1 MILIALFTFGETTIG
16 IKSPLA
22 VYTEIY
28 ETVPF
33 YRFVNSTEGIGQ
45 DYIKELLSTT
55 LESTNTNI
63 QNFLNAP
70 MVFYS
75 EKDYLFGELFN
86 PNYFNLLF
94 DLMVNSKSIAIYSTE
109 YEVFNEIFTKI
120 FEANKVSDNLY
131 TLEERNFTV
140 QKNEDGI
147 FLNMAPTTYDNNS
160 NALVSGSVENILNE
174 NNLWDFYV
182 TVDSRTLKATFESKD
197 YRGAQKNFDLTLLE
211 NKKLFGEVLNIQKL
225 DKTNFPSYFENF
237 LTPLDD
243 ESKNVI
249 GFIVNS
255 IKEEEFI
262 AVSSQ
267 SISNN
272 ELNLFFEAS
281 IDTYKLREF
290 AEARNMEEGNIGTYN
305 YYLWSNQSV
314 ENQVYLY
321 FIEEEFIFSNVLPDK
336 MNVYLSEIQRF
347 KNTKYYEEI
356 ERKESLNSLLI
367 LDISNYLSV
376 NFYSS
381 LDSWV
386 IKEEYDNNGLYTIEI
401 KIR

>member
-1 MILIALFTFGETTIG
+1 MILIALFTFGETTIR
-16 IKSPLA
+16 INSPSEI
-22 VYTEIY
+22 YTKIY

-75 EKDYLFGELFN
+75 DKDYSFRELFN

-94 DLMVNSKSIAIYSTE
+94 DIIVNSKGIAIYSTE

-120 FEANKVSDNLY
+120 FGANKVSDDLY
-131 TLEERNFTV
+131 TLGEKNFAV
-140 QKNEDGI
+140 QKNDEGI
-147 FLNMAPTTYDNNS
+147 FLNMEPTTFDDNS
-160 NALVSGSVENILNE
+160 KGLVSGSLENILNE
-174 NNLWDFYV
+174 NKHWDFYV

-197 YRGAQKNFDLTLLE
+197 YRGVRKNFDLAILE
-211 NKKLFGEVLNIQKL
+211 NKKLFGEVLNIEKL
-225 DKTNFPSYFENF
+225 DKINFQAYFKNF

-249 GFIVNS
+249 GFIANS
-255 IKEEEFI
+255 IKEDEFLAI
-262 AVSSQ
+262 SSQ
-267 SISNN
+267 NISNN

-281 IDTYKLREF
+281 IDTSKLKEF
-290 AEARNMEEGNIGTYN
+290 AEERNIEEGKVGTYN
-305 YYLWSNQSV
+305 YYLWSNQSM
-314 ENQVYLY
+314 ENQIYLY
-321 FIEEEFIFSNVLPDK
+321 FVEDEFIFSNVLPNR
-336 MNVYLSEIQRF
+336 MNVYLSEIPRF
-347 KNTKYYEEI
+347 KNAKFYVEI
-356 ERKESLNSLLI
+356 ERKEGLDNLLI
-367 LDISNYLSV
+367 LDISNYLSE
-376 NFYSS
+376 NFYGS
-381 LDSWV
+381 LDSWI
-386 IKEEYDNNGLYTIEI
+386 IKEEYDNDGIYTVEM

>member
-1 MILIALFTFGETTIG
+1 LILIALFTFGETTIG

-75 EKDYLFGELFN
+75 DKDYSFGELFN

-109 YEVFNEIFTKI
+109 YDVFNEIFTKI
-120 FEANKVSDNLY
+120 FGANKVSNDLY
-131 TLEERNFTV
+131 TLEEKNFAI
-140 QKNEDGI
+140 QKNEVGI
-147 FLNMAPTTYDNNS
+147 FLNMEPTTYDNNS
-160 NALVSGSVENILNE
+160 NALVSGSLENVLNE

>member
-1 MILIALFTFGETTIG
+1 MILIVLLTFGETTIR
-16 IKSPLA
+16 IKSPLD
-22 VYTEIY
+22 VYTKIY

-75 EKDYLFGELFN
+75 DKNYSVGELFN

-94 DLMVNSKSIAIYSTE
+94 DMIVNSKGIAIYSTE

-120 FEANKVSDNLY
+120 FGANKVSDDLY

-140 QKNEDGI
+140 QKNDDGL

-160 NALVSGSVENILNE
+160 KGLVSGSLENILNE
-174 NNLWDFYV
+174 NKRWDFYF

-197 YRGAQKNFDLTLLE
+197 YRGAQNNFDLTILE
-211 NKKLFGEVLNIQKL
+211 NKKIFGEVLNIEKL
-225 DKTNFPSYFENF
+225 DKTNFSAYFENF
-237 LTPLDD
+237 LMPLDD

-249 GFIVNS
+249 GFIANS

-262 AVSSQ
+262 AISSQ

-272 ELNLFFEAS
+272 ELNLFFETS
-281 IDTYKLREF
+281 IDTYKLKEF
-290 AEARNMEEGNIGTYN
+290 AEERNMEEGKVGTYN

-314 ENQVYLY
+314 ENQIYLY
-321 FIEEEFIFSNVLPDK
+321 FTEDEFIFSNVLPNR
-336 MNVYLSEIQRF
+336 MNVYLSEIPRF
-347 KNTKYYEEI
+347 KNTKFYGEI
-356 ERKESLNSLLI
+356 ERKEGLDNLLI
-367 LDISNYLSV
+367 LDISNYLSK
-376 NFYSS
+376 NFYGS
-381 LDSWV
+381 LDSWI
-386 IKEEYDNNGLYTIEI
+386 IKEEYDNDGMYTVEM

>member
-1 MILIALFTFGETTIG
+1 MIIIALFTFGETIIR

-75 EKDYLFGELFN
+75 EKDYSFGELFN
-86 PNYFNLLF
+86 PNYFNLLS
-94 DLMVNSKSIAIYSTE
+94 DMIINSKSIAIYSTE
-109 YEVFNEIFTKI
+109 DEVFNEIFTKI
-120 FEANKVSDNLY
+120 FSANKVSNDLY
-131 TLEERNFTV
+131 TLEERSFAV

-147 FLNMAPTTYDNNS
+147 FLNMEPTPYDNNS
-160 NALVSGSVENILNE
+160 NALVSGSLENVLNE

-321 FIEEEFIFSNVLPDK
+321 FIEDELIFSNVLPDK

>member
-1 MILIALFTFGETTIG
+1 MILIALFTFGETTIR
-16 IKSPLA
+16 IKSPSD

-70 MVFYS
+70 VVFYS
-75 EKDYLFGELFN
+75 DKDYSFGELFT

-94 DLMVNSKSIAIYSTE
+94 DLIVDSKSIALYSAE

-120 FEANKVSDNLY
+120 FGANKVSNDLY
-131 TLEERNFTV
+131 TLEEKNFVV
-140 QKNEDGI
+140 QKNEVGI
-147 FLNMAPTTYDNNS
+147 FLNMEPTTYNDNS
-160 NALVSGSVENILNE
+160 NGLVSGSVENILNE
-174 NNLWDFYV
+174 NKLWDFYV

-197 YRGAQKNFDLTLLE
+197 YRGAKKNFDLTLLE
-211 NKKLFGEVLNIQKL
+211 NKKLFGEVLNIQRL
-225 DKTNFPSYFENF
+225 NKTDFQSYFETF

-249 GFIVNS
+249 GFIVDS

-281 IDTYKLREF
+281 IDTAKFKEF
-290 AEARNMEEGNIGTYN
+290 AEARNMEEGKIGTYN
-305 YYLWSNQSV
+305 YYLWSNEGEEKQI
-314 ENQVYLY
+314 Y
-321 FIEEEFIFSNVLPDK
+321 FYYIEDEFIFSNVLPDK
-336 MNVYLSEIQRF
+336 MNVYLSEISRF

-356 ERKESLNSLLI
+356 ERKEGLDNLLI

-386 IKEEYDNNGLYTIEI
+386 IKEEYDNNGLYTVEI
-401 KIR
+401 KIK

>member
-1 MILIALFTFGETTIG
+1 LILIALFTFGETTIG

-109 YEVFNEIFTKI
+109 YNVFNEIFTKI
-120 FEANKVSDNLY
+120 FGANKVSNDLY
-131 TLEERNFTV
+131 TLEEKNFAI
-140 QKNEDGI
+140 QKNEVGI
-147 FLNMAPTTYDNNS
+147 FLNMEPTTYDNNS
-160 NALVSGSVENILNE
+160 NALVSGSLENVLNE

-305 YYLWSNQSV
+305 YYLWSNQSL

-321 FIEEEFIFSNVLPDK
+321 FIENEFIFSNLLPDK
-336 MNVYLSEIQRF
+336 MNVYLSEIPRF
-347 KNTKYYEEI
+347 KNTKYYGEI
-356 ERKESLNSLLI
+356 ERKEGVDNLLI
-367 LDISNYLSV
+367 LDISNYLSK
-376 NFYSS
+376 NFYGS
-381 LDSWV
+381 LDSWL
-386 IKEEYDNNGLYTIEI
+386 IKEEYDNDGVYTVEI

>member
-75 EKDYLFGELFN
+75 DKDYSFGELFN

-109 YEVFNEIFTKI
+109 YDVFNEIFTKI
-120 FEANKVSDNLY
+120 FGANKVSNDLY
-131 TLEERNFTV
+131 TLEEKNFAI
-140 QKNEDGI
+140 QKNEVGI
-147 FLNMAPTTYDNNS
+147 FLNMEPTTNDNNS
-160 NALVSGSVENILNE
+160 NALVSGSLENVLNE

-321 FIEEEFIFSNVLPDK
+321 FIEDEFIFSNVLPDK

-347 KNTKYYEEI
+347 KNTKYYREI
-356 ERKESLNSLLI
+356 ERKEELDNLLI
-367 LDISNYLSV
+367 LDISNYLSK
-376 NFYSS
+376 NFYGS
-381 LDSWV
+381 LDSWL
-386 IKEEYDNNGLYTIEI
+386 IKEEYDNDGVYTVEI

>member
-75 EKDYLFGELFN
+75 DKDYSFGELFN

-109 YEVFNEIFTKI
+109 YDVFNEIFTKI
-120 FEANKVSDNLY
+120 FGANKVSNDLY
-131 TLEERNFTV
+131 TLEEKNFAI
-140 QKNEDGI
+140 QKNEVGI
-147 FLNMAPTTYDNNS
+147 FLNMEPTTYDNNS
-160 NALVSGSVENILNE
+160 NALVSGSLENVLNE

-321 FIEEEFIFSNVLPDK
+321 FIEDEFIFSNVLPDK

>member
-1 MILIALFTFGETTIG
+1 MIR
-16 IKSPLA
+16 IKSPLD
-22 VYTEIY
+22 VYTKIY

-33 YRFVNSTEGIGQ
+33 FRFVNSTEGIGQ

-75 EKDYLFGELFN
+75 DKDYSFGELFN

-120 FEANKVSDNLY
+120 FGANKVSDDLY
-131 TLEERNFTV
+131 TLEKRNFTV
-140 QKNEDGI
+140 QKNEEGL

-160 NALVSGSVENILNE
+160 KGLVSGSLENVLNE

-197 YRGAQKNFDLTLLE
+197 YRGAQKNFDLTILE

>member
-1 MILIALFTFGETTIG
+1 MILIALFTFGETTIR
-16 IKSPLA
+16 IKSPSA

-75 EKDYLFGELFN
+75 EKDYSFGELFN

-109 YEVFNEIFTKI
+109 YNVFNEIFTKI
-120 FEANKVSDNLY
+120 FGANKVSNDLY
-131 TLEERNFTV
+131 TLEEKNFAI
-140 QKNEDGI
+140 QKNEVGI
-147 FLNMAPTTYDNNS
+147 FLNMEPTTYDNNS
-160 NALVSGSVENILNE
+160 NALVSGSLENVLNE

>member
-1 MILIALFTFGETTIG
+1 LISIALFTFGETMIR
-16 IKSPLA
+16 IKSPLD
-22 VYTEIY
+22 VYTKIY

-33 YRFVNSTEGIGQ
+33 FRFVNSTEGIGQ

-75 EKDYLFGELFN
+75 DKDYSFGELFN

-120 FEANKVSDNLY
+120 FGANKVSDDLY
-131 TLEERNFTV
+131 TLEKRNFTV
-140 QKNEDGI
+140 QKNEEGL

-160 NALVSGSVENILNE
+160 KGLVSGSLENVLNE

-197 YRGAQKNFDLTLLE
+197 YRGAQKNFDLTILE

-356 ERKESLNSLLI
+356 KRKESLNSLLI

>member
-75 EKDYLFGELFN
+75 DKDYSFGELFN

-109 YEVFNEIFTKI
+109 YDVFNEIFTKI
-120 FEANKVSDNLY
+120 FGANKVSNDLY
-131 TLEERNFTV
+131 TLEEKNFAI
-140 QKNEDGI
+140 QKNEVGI
-147 FLNMAPTTYDNNS
+147 FLNMEPTTYDNNS
-160 NALVSGSVENILNE
+160 NALVSGSLENVLNE

>member
-1 MILIALFTFGETTIG
+1 
-16 IKSPLA
+16 
-22 VYTEIY
+22 
-28 ETVPF
+28 
-33 YRFVNSTEGIGQ
+33 
-45 DYIKELLSTT
+45 
-55 LESTNTNI
+55 
-63 QNFLNAP
+63 
-70 MVFYS
+70 
-75 EKDYLFGELFN
+75 
-86 PNYFNLLF
+86 
-94 DLMVNSKSIAIYSTE
+94 
-109 YEVFNEIFTKI
+109 
-120 FEANKVSDNLY
+120 
-131 TLEERNFTV
+131 
-140 QKNEDGI
+140 
-147 FLNMAPTTYDNNS
+147 MAPTTYDNNS

-225 DKTNFPSYFENF
+225 DKTNFQSYVENF

-249 GFIVNS
+249 EFISDS
-255 IKEEEFI
+255 IEEEEFI

-281 IDTYKLREF
+281 IDTAKLKEF
-290 AEARNMEEGNIGTYN
+290 AEERNMEEGNIGTYN
-305 YYLWSNQSV
+305 YYLWSNQSM

-321 FIEEEFIFSNVLPDK
+321 YIEDEFIFSNVLPNK

>member
-1 MILIALFTFGETTIG
+1 MILVTLFTFGETTIRV
-16 IKSPLA
+16 KSPLD

-45 DYIKELLSTT
+45 DYIKKLLSTT

-75 EKDYLFGELFN
+75 DKNYTVGELFN

-94 DLMVNSKSIAIYSTE
+94 DMIVNSKSIGIYSAE
-109 YEVFNEIFTKI
+109 YEVFDEIFTKI
-120 FEANKVSDNLY
+120 FGANKVSNDLY
-131 TLEERNFTV
+131 TLEEKNFAV
-140 QKNEDGI
+140 QKNNEGI
-147 FLNMAPTTYDNNS
+147 FLNMEPTTYNNS
-160 NALVSGSVENILNE
+160 KGLVSGSLENILNE
-174 NNLWDFYV
+174 NKRWDFYV
-182 TVDSRTLKATFESKD
+182 TVESRTLKAIFESKD
-197 YRGAQKNFDLTLLE
+197 YRGTKKNFDLTLLE
-211 NKKLFGEVLNIQKL
+211 NKKLFGEVLNTQKL
-225 DKTNFPSYFENF
+225 DKTSFKTYFENF
-237 LTPLDD
+237 LTPLDE
-243 ESKNVI
+243 ESINVI
-249 GFIVNS
+249 GFIANI

-281 IDTYKLREF
+281 IDTSKLKEF
-290 AEARNMEEGNIGTYN
+290 AEARNLEEGKIGTYN

-321 FIEEEFIFSNVLPDK
+321 FIEDEFIFSNVLPDK
-336 MNVYLSEIQRF
+336 MHVYLSEISRF
-347 KNTKYYEEI
+347 KNTKYYREI
-356 ERKESLNSLLI
+356 ERKEELDNLLI
-367 LDISNYLSV
+367 LDISNYLSK
-376 NFYSS
+376 NFYGS
-381 LDSWV
+381 LDSWL
-386 IKEEYDNNGLYTIEI
+386 IKEEYDNDGVYTVEI

>member
-1 MILIALFTFGETTIG
+1 LILIALFTFGETTIG

-75 EKDYLFGELFN
+75 DKDYSFGELFN

-109 YEVFNEIFTKI
+109 YDVFNEIFTKI
-120 FEANKVSDNLY
+120 FGANKVSNDLY
-131 TLEERNFTV
+131 TLEEKNFAI
-140 QKNEDGI
+140 QKNEVGI
-147 FLNMAPTTYDNNS
+147 FLNMEPTTYDNNS
-160 NALVSGSVENILNE
+160 NALVSGSLENVLNE

-321 FIEEEFIFSNVLPDK
+321 FIEDEFIFSNVLPDK

>member
-75 EKDYLFGELFN
+75 DKDYSFGELFN

-109 YEVFNEIFTKI
+109 YDVFNEIFTKI
-120 FEANKVSDNLY
+120 FGANKVSNDLY
-131 TLEERNFTV
+131 TLEEKNFAI
-140 QKNEDGI
+140 QKNEVGI
-147 FLNMAPTTYDNNS
+147 FLNMEPTTYDNNS
-160 NALVSGSVENILNE
+160 NALVSGSLENVLNE

-321 FIEEEFIFSNVLPDK
+321 FIEDEFIFSNVLPDK

-386 IKEEYDNNGLYTIEI
+386 IKEEYDNNGLYTVEI
-401 KIR
+401 KIK

>member
-1 MILIALFTFGETTIG
+1 LILIALFTFGETTIR
-16 IKSPLA
+16 IKSPLD

-45 DYIKELLSTT
+45 DYIKELVSTT

-70 MVFYS
+70 MVFYL
-75 EKDYLFGELFN
+75 EKDYSFRELFN
-86 PNYFNLLF
+86 PNYFNLLS
-94 DLMVNSKSIAIYSTE
+94 DMIVNSKSIAIYSTE
-109 YEVFNEIFTKI
+109 YDVFNEIFTKT
-120 FEANKVSDNLY
+120 FRANNVSDDLY
-131 TLEERNFTV
+131 TLEERNFAV

-147 FLNMAPTTYDNNS
+147 FLNMEPTTYDNNS
-160 NALVSGSVENILNE
+160 NVLVSGSVENILNE
-174 NNLWDFYV
+174 NKHWDFYV
-182 TVDSRTLKATFESKD
+182 TVESRTLKATFESKD
-197 YRGAQKNFDLTLLE
+197 YRSTHENFDLAIFE

-225 DKTNFPSYFENF
+225 DKTNFQLYFERF

-249 GFIVNS
+249 GFIANS
-255 IKEEEFI
+255 IEEEEFI

-272 ELNLFFEAS
+272 ELNLFFETS
-281 IDTYKLREF
+281 IDTAKLKEF
-290 AEARNMEEGNIGTYN
+290 AEERNMEEGKIGTYN

-321 FIEEEFIFSNVLPDK
+321 YIQDEFIFSNVLPDK

-347 KNTKYYEEI
+347 KNSKYYGEI
-356 ERKESLNSLLI
+356 ERKEGLDNLLI
-367 LDISNYLSV
+367 LDISNYLSK
-376 NFYSS
+376 NFYGS
-381 LDSWV
+381 LDSWL
-386 IKEEYDNNGLYTIEI
+386 IKEEYDNDGVYTVEM

>member
-1 MILIALFTFGETTIG
+1 LILIALFTFGETTIG

-109 YEVFNEIFTKI
+109 YNVFNEIFTKI
-120 FEANKVSDNLY
+120 FGANKVSNDLY
-131 TLEERNFTV
+131 TLEEKNFAI
-140 QKNEDGI
+140 QKNEVGI
-147 FLNMAPTTYDNNS
+147 FLNMEPTTYDNNS
-160 NALVSGSVENILNE
+160 NALVSGSLENVLNE

-305 YYLWSNQSV
+305 YYLWSNQSL

-321 FIEEEFIFSNVLPDK
+321 FIEDEFIFSNVLPDK

>member
-1 MILIALFTFGETTIG
+1 LILIALLTFGETTIR
-16 IKSPLA
+16 IKSPSA

-28 ETVPF
+28 EAVPF

-70 MVFYS
+70 MVFYL
-75 EKDYLFGELFN
+75 EKDYSFGELFN
-86 PNYFNLLF
+86 PNYFNLLS
-94 DLMVNSKSIAIYSTE
+94 DMIVNSKSIAIYSTE

-120 FEANKVSDNLY
+120 FGANKISNELY
-131 TLEERNFTV
+131 TLEERNFAV
-140 QKNEDGI
+140 QKNEEGI
-147 FLNMAPTTYDNNS
+147 FLNMEPTTYDNNS
-160 NALVSGSVENILNE
+160 NGLVSGSLENILNE
-174 NNLWDFYV
+174 NKLWDFYV
-182 TVDSRTLKATFESKD
+182 TVDSRTLKATFESND
-197 YRGAQKNFDLTLLE
+197 YRSTEKNIDLAILE

-225 DKTNFPSYFENF
+225 DKTNFQSYFENF

-243 ESKNVI
+243 ESQNVI
-249 GFIVNS
+249 EFISNS
-255 IKEEEFI
+255 IEEEEFI

-281 IDTYKLREF
+281 IDTAKLREF
-290 AEARNMEEGNIGTYN
+290 AEERNMEEGKIGTYN
-305 YYLWSNQSV
+305 YYLWSNQGV

-321 FIEEEFIFSNVLPDK
+321 YIQDEFIFSNVLPDK
-336 MNVYLSEIQRF
+336 MNVYLSEISRF
-347 KNTKYYEEI
+347 NNTKYYGEI
-356 ERKESLNSLLI
+356 ERNKGLDNLLI
-367 LDISNYLSV
+367 LDISNYLSK
-376 NFYSS
+376 NFYGS
-381 LDSWV
+381 LDSWL
-386 IKEEYDNNGLYTIEI
+386 IKEEYDNDGVYTVEI

>member
-1 MILIALFTFGETTIG
+1 MILVALFTFGETTIRV
-16 IKSPLA
+16 KSPLD

-45 DYIKELLSTT
+45 DYIKKLLSTT

-75 EKDYLFGELFN
+75 DKNYTVGELFN

-94 DLMVNSKSIAIYSTE
+94 DMIVNSKSIGIYSAE
-109 YEVFNEIFTKI
+109 YEVFDEIFTKI
-120 FEANKVSDNLY
+120 FGANKVSNDLY
-131 TLEERNFTV
+131 TLEEKNFAV
-140 QKNEDGI
+140 QKNNEGI
-147 FLNMAPTTYDNNS
+147 FLNMEPTTYNNS
-160 NALVSGSVENILNE
+160 KGLVSGSLENILNE
-174 NNLWDFYV
+174 NKRWDFYV
-182 TVDSRTLKATFESKD
+182 TVESRTLKATFESKD
-197 YRGAQKNFDLTLLE
+197 YRGTKKNFDLTLLE
-211 NKKLFGEVLNIQKL
+211 NKKLFGEVLNIQMLNKN
-225 DKTNFPSYFENF
+225 DFQSYFEKF
-237 LTPLDD
+237 LTPLDE
-243 ESKNVI
+243 ESINVI
-249 GFIVNS
+249 GFIANI

-281 IDTYKLREF
+281 IDTSKLKEF
-290 AEARNMEEGNIGTYN
+290 AEARNLEEGKIGTYN
-305 YYLWSNQSV
+305 YYLWSNRSV

-321 FIEEEFIFSNVLPDK
+321 FIEDEFIFSNVLPDK
-336 MNVYLSEIQRF
+336 MHVYLSEISRF
-347 KNTKYYEEI
+347 KNTKYYREI
-356 ERKESLNSLLI
+356 ERKEELDNLLI
-367 LDISNYLSV
+367 LDISNYLSK
-376 NFYSS
+376 NFYGS
-381 LDSWV
+381 LDSWL
-386 IKEEYDNNGLYTIEI
+386 IKEEYDNDGVYTVEI

>member
-1 MILIALFTFGETTIG
+1 MILIALFTFGETSIG

-75 EKDYLFGELFN
+75 EKDYSFGELFN

-109 YEVFNEIFTKI
+109 YNVFNEIFTKI
-120 FEANKVSDNLY
+120 FGANKVSNDLY
-131 TLEERNFTV
+131 TLEEKNFAI
-140 QKNEDGI
+140 QKNEVGI
-147 FLNMAPTTYDNNS
+147 FLNMEPTTYDNNS
-160 NALVSGSVENILNE
+160 NALVSGSLENVLNE

>member
-1 MILIALFTFGETTIG
+1 LILIALFTFGETMIR
-16 IKSPLA
+16 IKSPSD
-22 VYTEIY
+22 VYSEIY

-55 LESTNTNI
+55 LDSTNTNI

-75 EKDYLFGELFN
+75 DKDYSFGELFN

-94 DLMVNSKSIAIYSTE
+94 DLMVNSKSIAIYSAE

-120 FEANKVSDNLY
+120 FGANKVSDDLY
-131 TLEERNFTV
+131 TLEEKNFAV
-140 QKNEDGI
+140 QKNDEGI
-147 FLNMAPTTYDNNS
+147 FLNMEPATYDNNS
-160 NALVSGSVENILNE
+160 KGLVSGSVENILND
-174 NNLWDFYV
+174 NKDWDFYF

-197 YRGAQKNFDLTLLE
+197 YRGTEKNFDLAILE

-225 DKTNFPSYFENF
+225 NKTDFQSYFENF

-243 ESKNVI
+243 ESINVI
-249 GFIVNS
+249 GFIANI

-281 IDTYKLREF
+281 IDTSKLKEF
-290 AEARNMEEGNIGTYN
+290 AEARNLEEGKIGTYN

-321 FIEEEFIFSNVLPDK
+321 FIENEFIFSNLLPDK
-336 MNVYLSEIQRF
+336 MNVYLSEIPRF
-347 KNTKYYEEI
+347 KNTKYYGEI
-356 ERKESLNSLLI
+356 ERKEGVDNLLI
-367 LDISNYLSV
+367 LDISNYLSK
-376 NFYSS
+376 NFYGS
-381 LDSWV
+381 LDSWL
-386 IKEEYDNNGLYTIEI
+386 IKEEYDNDGVYTVEI